1 VLADPRIR
9 VQYVA
14 DDGRIYDQA
23 TARSGMPPLPVTPE
37 IMRPLETL
45 VGQMWPGIPVVPS
58 LAVGASD
65 AVFTRGAGIPT
76 YTLTGLAMDRD
87 DDRAHGK
94 DERLGVESFY
104 RGNEF
109 MYRYIKSLTGSS
121 GGAAHATD

>member
-1 VLADPRIR
+1 
-9 VQYVA
+9 
-14 DDGRIYDQA
+14 
-23 TARSGMPPLPVTPE
+23 
-37 IMRPLETL
+37 
-45 VGQMWPGIPVVPS
+45 MWPGIPVVPS

-76 YTLTGLAMDRD
+76 YTLTGLEMDRD

-109 MYRYIKSLTGSS
+109 MYRYLKAIAGS
-121 GGAAHATD
+121 